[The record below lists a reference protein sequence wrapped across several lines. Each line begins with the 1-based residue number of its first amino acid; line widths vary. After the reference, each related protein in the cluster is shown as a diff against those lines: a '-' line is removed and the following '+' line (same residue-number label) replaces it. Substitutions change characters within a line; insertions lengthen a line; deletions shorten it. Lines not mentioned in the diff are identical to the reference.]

1 MARSRGNKRAALIRR
16 MRAVPEG
23 QVIFDALIGLG
34 ELAWQPDPHRDR
46 TAAIMGATFLE
57 YALKK
62 AISHHLVPDLDDPE
76 FNYLFAGDEAPYREL
91 AGRIRLA
98 RALGI
103 ISKDYYYQLEA
114 IRLIRNAFAHTMAE
128 ISFQTE
134 EISAYCDD
142 LNILEESQGYAILV
156 DAFAPRYTLLGMTL
170 SGRNN
175 RMAFAYAI
183 FLFYWKL
190 ITYPP
195 KTLAEL
201 LAST

>member
-1 MARSRGNKRAALIRR
+1 
-16 MRAVPEG
+16 
-23 QVIFDALIGLG
+23 
-34 ELAWQPDPHRDR
+34 
-46 TAAIMGATFLE
+46 
-57 YALKK
+57 
-62 AISHHLVPDLDDPE
+62 
-76 FNYLFAGDEAPYREL
+76 
-91 AGRIRLA
+91 
-98 RALGI
+98 
-103 ISKDYYYQLEA
+103 
-114 IRLIRNAFAHTMAE
+114 MAE

-175 RMAFAYAI
+175 RMAFAHAI